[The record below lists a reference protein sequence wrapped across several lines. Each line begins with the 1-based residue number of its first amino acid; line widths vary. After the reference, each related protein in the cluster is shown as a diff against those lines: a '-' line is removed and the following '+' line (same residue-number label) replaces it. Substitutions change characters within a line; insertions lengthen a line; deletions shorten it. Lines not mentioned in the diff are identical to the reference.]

1 MKNYIMPTQNQR
13 IELIDKYIYTPEE
26 IKNFRLD
33 EAINEHPLK
42 RRPINLRSRIAYR
55 EILINTKATTK
66 YILPG
71 QLIIFNYP
79 NPKFAEE
86 LEWYDKTP
94 LSLIFGLIKTKQNN
108 IREVGINLHDFP
120 PFARTR
126 VLNTIAVIFK
136 QYNELQFN
144 EPIHKVN
151 KYINWPVLKRLCKKY
166 KIEFAIRMYIPM
178 LRRNTHII
186 PVRLWPTASFTEGHF
201 AKDTLVNIMTYW
213 RHWKP

>member
-1 MKNYIMPTQNQR
+1 MPTQNQR

-42 RRPINLRSRIAYR
+42 RRSINLRSRIAYR
-55 EILINTKATTK
+55 EILINTKATSK

-79 NPKFAEE
+79 NPKFVEE

-94 LSLIFGLIKTKQNN
+94 LALIFGLIKTKQNN

-151 KYINWPVLKRLCKKY
+151 KYINWSVLKRLCKKY

-186 PVRLWPTASFTEGHF
+186 PVRLWPTAFFTEGHF
-201 AKDTLVNIMTYW
+201 SKDTLVNIMTYW

>member
-1 MKNYIMPTQNQR
+1 MPTQNQR

-55 EILINTKATTK
+55 EILINTKATSK

-201 AKDTLVNIMTYW
+201 SKDSLSNIMTYW
-213 RHWKP
+213 RHFKQ

>member
-1 MKNYIMPTQNQR
+1 MPTQNQR

-55 EILINTKATTK
+55 EILINTKATSK

-201 AKDTLVNIMTYW
+201 AKDVLTNIMTYW
-213 RHWKP
+213 RHFKP